1 MLRNN
6 LGTREKFPDIFAKNI
21 NSEINNRRYRMLFLN
36 VSFMLGKKK
45 NNIEIING
53 ILENLTVLKIISQF
67 YFSNFNLNILTY
79 IYTYT
84 QRMRPYLF

>member
-1 MLRNN
+1 
-6 LGTREKFPDIFAKNI
+6 
-21 NSEINNRRYRMLFLN
+21 MLFLN

>member
-1 MLRNN
+1 
-6 LGTREKFPDIFAKNI
+6 
-21 NSEINNRRYRMLFLN
+21 MLFLN

-79 IYTYT
+79 IYIYTYT
-84 QRMRPYLF
+84 QRMRPYLFWEKQYESGEKFSCIECK

>member
-1 MLRNN
+1 
-6 LGTREKFPDIFAKNI
+6 
-21 NSEINNRRYRMLFLN
+21 
-36 VSFMLGKKK
+36 MLGKKK

-79 IYTYT
+79 IYIYT
-84 QRMRPYLF
+84 RNGCVHICFEKSNTNRGKNFRVSNANNVNRVPSK

>member
-1 MLRNN
+1 
-6 LGTREKFPDIFAKNI
+6 
-21 NSEINNRRYRMLFLN
+21 MLFLN

-79 IYTYT
+79 IYIYIYIHATDASIFVLRKAIRIGGKIFVY
-84 QRMRPYLF
+84 RMQIT